1 MQDDQTFCPNCG
13 TRVADPEGAPAS
25 DFYPPFT
32 AQEAGSVGGQPY
44 AQSVYPNAGQGFG
57 PRCTTKKEFLMLPEN
72 KKLRSQIRGA
82 AIICYICGGLTLL
95 LMIISLNLMMLLDV
109 AILVG
114 LGLGVH
120 LAYSRVCAILLAV
133 YAVFSVIV
141 GLVSTAPSAAGS
153 SWWPP
158 CLRYC
163 VPSIWKRDGR
173 SISNTDLSI
182 THKQAGAFGLRPVF
196 PV

>member
-1 MQDDQTFCPNCG
+1 MARFCPKCGTSVQDDQTFCPNCG

-57 PRCTTKKEFLMLPEN
+57 PRCTTRKEFLMLPEN

-141 GLVSTAPSAAGS
+141 GLVVNGTISGWLIVVAAVFAVLCTFNLEKG
-153 SWWPP
+153 
-158 CLRYC
+158 
-163 VPSIWKRDGR
+163 WK
-173 SISNTDLSI
+173 IYQQ
-182 THKQAGAFGLRPVF
+182 H
-196 PV
+196 

>member
-1 MQDDQTFCPNCG
+1 MARFCPKCGTSVQDNQTFCPNCG

-25 DFYPPFT
+25 DYYPPFT
-32 AQEAGSVGGQPY
+32 AQVAGSVGGKPY

-141 GLVSTAPSAAGS
+141 GLVVNGTISGWLIVVAAVFAVLCTFNLEKG
-153 SWWPP
+153 
-158 CLRYC
+158 
-163 VPSIWKRDGR
+163 WK
-173 SISNTDLSI
+173 IYQQ
-182 THKQAGAFGLRPVF
+182 H
-196 PV
+196 

>member
-1 MQDDQTFCPNCG
+1 MARFCPKCGTSLQDDQTFCPNCG

-57 PRCTTKKEFLMLPEN
+57 PRCATKKEFLMLPEN

-141 GLVSTAPSAAGS
+141 GLVVNGTISGWLIVVAAVFAVLCTFNLEKG
-153 SWWPP
+153 
-158 CLRYC
+158 
-163 VPSIWKRDGR
+163 WK
-173 SISNTDLSI
+173 IYQQ
-182 THKQAGAFGLRPVF
+182 H
-196 PV
+196 